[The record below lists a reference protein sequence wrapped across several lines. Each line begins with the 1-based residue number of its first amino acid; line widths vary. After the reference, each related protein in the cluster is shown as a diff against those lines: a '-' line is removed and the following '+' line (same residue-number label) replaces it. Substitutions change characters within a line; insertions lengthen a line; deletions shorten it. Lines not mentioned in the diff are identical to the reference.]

1 MQKTAIVCLVALVL
15 LASCAK
21 KKYGPFTVKGQI
33 AHTTLPQTLFLE
45 KVTLNAPSNTSLDS
59 LKLAAN
65 GSFELKG
72 TGSEEDLY
80 LLTINHTPVAIFI
93 NDNDV
98 IQMDVDLANSRRP
111 VISGSLA
118 TQELYGFITTLSHR
132 DSTIRVISAALD
144 TMTGKVPFD
153 TAAALALKSQGVK
166 QVTAMN
172 DEIKR
177 VVQTSNSP
185 ALVCYALERARD
197 TDPQALDSL
206 VKTASLRFKEHS
218 IIAIIKSL
226 MVQAAAQPPASSQ
239 QQGQEAASNY
249 PLLNQQAPDLA
260 MNGVDGKPMSIKSF
274 KGKYV
279 LVDFWASWCGPCRME
294 NPNVV
299 KAWNFFKDKN
309 FTILGVSLDND
320 KAAWMQAIK
329 SDGLTW
335 NHMSDLKQWE
345 SAAVGTYQFDGIPF
359 NVLIDPSGKIIAS
372 ELRGPKLIEKLAE
385 VLK

>member
-1 MQKTAIVCLVALVL
+1 MQKIAIVCLAAVVI

-33 AHTTLPQTLFLE
+33 AHATLPQTLYLE
-45 KVTLNAPSNTSLDS
+45 KVTLNAATNTSLDS
-59 LKLAAN
+59 VKLAAN

-72 TGSEEDLY
+72 TGKEEDLY
-80 LLTINHTPVAIFI
+80 LLTIDHSPVAIFI
-93 NDNDV
+93 NDNDA
-98 IQMDVDLANSRRP
+98 IQMDIDLANSRRP
-111 VISGSLA
+111 VISGSTA

-132 DSTIRVISAALD
+132 DSTVRVISAELD
-144 TMTGKVPFD
+144 SMTHKVPFD
-153 TAAALALKSQGVK
+153 TAAALALKDQGIK
-166 QVTAMN
+166 QVKAMN

-177 VVQTSNSP
+177 IVQTSTSP

-218 IIAIIKSL
+218 TIAIIKSL
-226 MVQAAAQPPASSQ
+226 MVQAATQPPASAQ
-239 QQGQEAASNY
+239 QQGEDAPSHYA
-249 PLLNQQAPDLA
+249 LLNQQAPDLA
-260 MNGVDGKPMSIKSF
+260 MNSTDGKPLSIKSF
-274 KGKYV
+274 RGKYV

-299 KAWNFFKDKN
+299 KAWGFFKDKN
-309 FTILGVSLDND
+309 FAILGVSLDND
-320 KAAWMQAIK
+320 KAAWLQAIK
-329 SDGLTW
+329 NDGLTW

-345 SAAVGTYQFDGIPF
+345 SAAVSTYQFDGIPF